1 MRKQAKKQ
9 LYESVEYLIHT
20 AETIG
25 DLLGRLSR
33 EQAIDVLAQM
43 QELVIRAGETIEATE
58 KDCTEIIQKLEYACE
73 VIYQMTDSLDEYHV
87 RINLLKELKE
97 LFEAAHDEIQRNIP
111 EKLEILFL
119 PYQVS
124 MWDSLESV
132 WMAAKERGDL
142 DCYVVPIPY
151 YDVLPDNSL
160 GNIHYE
166 GDKYPD
172 YVPVTSYLK
181 YSIEARRP
189 DVIFFHDP
197 YDEFNR
203 VTRIPEQFY
212 SKNLKKY
219 TDMLVYIPYFVSEEG
234 GPAEYQCYT
243 SGVLFAD
250 RVIVQ
255 PGSIYEKYCRIY
267 TNVVRQNGLE
277 HTLIPAEQ
285 KFLPLGSPK
294 FDKVLNMKCEPEDLP
309 EAWQDVIRKPDG
321 SRKKI
326 ILYNLSISP
335 MLENREQ
342 TLNKLD
348 NVFQFFRER
357 REELVMLWRPHPL
370 LLKTIESM
378 VPWLRDAYMQ
388 RVQQF
393 QKEGWGIFDETPDP
407 NLAMVVSDGYYG
419 DMSSLVTT
427 YRETGKPI
435 LLQDYFV
442 EEIAKAE
449 LRTIYALAGEC
460 IENKIYLYNIYNNSI
475 CKIDKTTGNIE
486 VEYGDDKR
494 PYYEAYLYFKSVI
507 YKQTICFI
515 SDKEENVLKY
525 DTITGKKEWIYFKG
539 NGIELEPAL
548 CESMLFLMPVGYS
561 EQLICINLI
570 DNNVEYIP
578 TNYSVQLNR
587 TLQVEQYIYGKTL
600 RLGDWI
606 YRGSCLEACIQKFN
620 IKTGV
625 FEYIVVKHFKRPIRA
640 ISFDGEYFWILSQTD
655 GMMICWDEKRNNIM
669 TSIDLS
675 HESGKKEMTYATCF
689 YANGIVYIPEKN
701 GTCILELDVKE
712 SLLVSYECKDIP
724 GFKMNGQGNQAF
736 GEHIRIG
743 DDGAV
748 YFFPLRANGV
758 VVKTKAGCVHFY
770 KSETVNGLGIA
781 ADQQI
786 QNENT
791 CTLNHFYKKL
801 ELENK
806 RIIYESNVGL
816 NIVRDI
822 CKTS

>member
-9 LYESVEYLIHT
+9 LCESMEYLIHT
-20 AETIG
+20 TETIG

-33 EQAIDVLAQM
+33 EQAMDVLAQM
-43 QELVIRAGETIEATE
+43 QELVIRAGETIEAAE
-58 KDCTEIIQKLEYACE
+58 NDCAEIIEKLEYTCE
-73 VIYQMTDSLDEYHV
+73 IIYQVTNSLDELEV
-87 RINLLKELKE
+87 RIHLLKELGE
-97 LFEAAHDEIQRNIP
+97 LLDIAYDEIQKNIQ

-267 TNVVRQNGLE
+267 MNVVRQNGLE
-277 HTLIPAEQ
+277 QTLIPAEQ

-309 EAWQDVIRKPDG
+309 EAWQEVIRKPDG

-435 LLQDYFV
+435 LLQD
-442 EEIAKAE
+442 
-449 LRTIYALAGEC
+449 
-460 IENKIYLYNIYNNSI
+460 
-475 CKIDKTTGNIE
+475 
-486 VEYGDDKR
+486 
-494 PYYEAYLYFKSVI
+494 
-507 YKQTICFI
+507 
-515 SDKEENVLKY
+515 
-525 DTITGKKEWIYFKG
+525 
-539 NGIELEPAL
+539 
-548 CESMLFLMPVGYS
+548 
-561 EQLICINLI
+561 
-570 DNNVEYIP
+570 
-578 TNYSVQLNR
+578 
-587 TLQVEQYIYGKTL
+587 
-600 RLGDWI
+600 
-606 YRGSCLEACIQKFN
+606 
-620 IKTGV
+620 
-625 FEYIVVKHFKRPIRA
+625 
-640 ISFDGEYFWILSQTD
+640 
-655 GMMICWDEKRNNIM
+655 
-669 TSIDLS
+669 
-675 HESGKKEMTYATCF
+675 
-689 YANGIVYIPEKN
+689 VYI
-701 GTCILELDVKE
+701 
-712 SLLVSYECKDIP
+712 
-724 GFKMNGQGNQAF
+724 
-736 GEHIRIG
+736 
-743 DDGAV
+743 
-748 YFFPLRANGV
+748 
-758 VVKTKAGCVHFY
+758 
-770 KSETVNGLGIA
+770 
-781 ADQQI
+781 
-786 QNENT
+786 
-791 CTLNHFYKKL
+791 
-801 ELENK
+801 
-806 RIIYESNVGL
+806 
-816 NIVRDI
+816 
-822 CKTS
+822 

>member
-1 MRKQAKKQ
+1 
-9 LYESVEYLIHT
+9 
-20 AETIG
+20 
-25 DLLGRLSR
+25 
-33 EQAIDVLAQM
+33 
-43 QELVIRAGETIEATE
+43 
-58 KDCTEIIQKLEYACE
+58 
-73 VIYQMTDSLDEYHV
+73 
-87 RINLLKELKE
+87 LLKELGE
-97 LFEAAHDEIQRNIP
+97 LLDIAYDEIQKNIQ

-255 PGSIYEKYCRIY
+255 PGI
-267 TNVVRQNGLE
+267 
-277 HTLIPAEQ
+277 
-285 KFLPLGSPK
+285 
-294 FDKVLNMKCEPEDLP
+294 
-309 EAWQDVIRKPDG
+309 
-321 SRKKI
+321 
-326 ILYNLSISP
+326 
-335 MLENREQ
+335 
-342 TLNKLD
+342 
-348 NVFQFFRER
+348 
-357 REELVMLWRPHPL
+357 
-370 LLKTIESM
+370 
-378 VPWLRDAYMQ
+378 
-388 RVQQF
+388 
-393 QKEGWGIFDETPDP
+393 
-407 NLAMVVSDGYYG
+407 
-419 DMSSLVTT
+419 
-427 YRETGKPI
+427 
-435 LLQDYFV
+435 
-442 EEIAKAE
+442 
-449 LRTIYALAGEC
+449 
-460 IENKIYLYNIYNNSI
+460 
-475 CKIDKTTGNIE
+475 
-486 VEYGDDKR
+486 
-494 PYYEAYLYFKSVI
+494 
-507 YKQTICFI
+507 
-515 SDKEENVLKY
+515 
-525 DTITGKKEWIYFKG
+525 
-539 NGIELEPAL
+539 
-548 CESMLFLMPVGYS
+548 
-561 EQLICINLI
+561 
-570 DNNVEYIP
+570 
-578 TNYSVQLNR
+578 
-587 TLQVEQYIYGKTL
+587 
-600 RLGDWI
+600 
-606 YRGSCLEACIQKFN
+606 
-620 IKTGV
+620 
-625 FEYIVVKHFKRPIRA
+625 
-640 ISFDGEYFWILSQTD
+640 SQTD